1 MGDSARSLRVLLPEN
16 EFAFPLPLFLSSHL
30 PLVCFSCSLLS
41 ISVCVQQLV
50 GVTKGLEE
58 SNLRVH
64 GVNNT
69 RLYI

>member
-41 ISVCVQQLV
+41 ISVCVQAVKLGSLKV
-50 GVTKGLEE
+50 WKTVIC
-58 SNLRVH
+58 VYM
-64 GVNNT
+64 V
-69 RLYI
+69 